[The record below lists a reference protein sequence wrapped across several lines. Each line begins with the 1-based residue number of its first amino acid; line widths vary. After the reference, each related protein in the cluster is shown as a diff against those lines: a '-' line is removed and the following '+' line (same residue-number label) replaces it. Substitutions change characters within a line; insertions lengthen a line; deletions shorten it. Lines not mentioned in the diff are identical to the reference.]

1 MQMFVFQSSISI
13 SGSIWLIW
21 LKVLPFWL
29 KGWQTRS
36 PQLVYTVQHVKQ
48 SNSIQYTCLYSIQFI
63 LSNMSNSPLCNT
75 VQHCPTCQTVQPTNL
90 QCPQRES
97 QPNLT
102 TYNNRDLFPYYYY
115 YPAIFI
121 HNILHHLWEYFG
133 IYPEK
138 NHNKN
143 WDKDHFDNTT
153 KGGPHGNMI
162 RAILEICKTN
172 YISDNWEQQS
182 QHPWCNLFC

>member
-1 MQMFVFQSSISI
+1 M
-13 SGSIWLIW
+13 
-21 LKVLPFWL
+21 
-29 KGWQTRS
+29 
-36 PQLVYTVQHVKQ
+36 
-48 SNSIQYTCLYSIQFI
+48 
-63 LSNMSNSPLCNT
+63 
-75 VQHCPTCQTVQPTNL
+75 QHCPTCQTVQPTNI

-162 RAILEICKTN
+162 RAIVEMCKKN
-172 YISDNWEQQS
+172 NISDNWEQQS
-182 QHPWCNLFC
+182 QHLWCNLFCYQNLLQPKGAGKIMKSNEMRRNVMERGGRSQCNVM

>member
-75 VQHCPTCQTVQPTNL
+75 VQHVKQSNQPTSNVPKGRVNQIWRRTTIGTYSLIIIETFLPLLLNTIL
-90 QCPQRES
+90 QQMHES
-97 QPNLT
+97 SAKSSRICSGQFWLDFSHSVFHRSKPKRIFFET
-102 TYNNRDLFPYYYY
+102 FALF
-115 YPAIFI
+115 A
-121 HNILHHLWEYFG
+121 LLG
-133 IYPEK
+133 
-138 NHNKN
+138 
-143 WDKDHFDNTT
+143 
-153 KGGPHGNMI
+153 
-162 RAILEICKTN
+162 RAQCRGKT
-172 YISDNWEQQS
+172 
-182 QHPWCNLFC
+182 